1 MDTQRGQMVSSLH
14 FSLLAAHWAPSKLCE
29 CVGHRVGW
37 AGVGRGALEPEVG

>member
-1 MDTQRGQMVSSLH
+1 MVSSLH

-37 AGVGRGALEPEVG
+37 AGVGREALEPEVG